1 MPPVTELTAA
11 PVRVDTPALPRVGT
25 RQRIALGVLALTA
38 LTFLMPSAPTYDP
51 WAWIVWGREI
61 AHLDLSTTA
70 GPSWKPLPVL
80 LTTPFSLFGPVA
92 PDLWLF
98 VARAATLVGV
108 VLMFGVVRRLGGG
121 LVGGTVAATAYALAP
136 WTVRNGLMGNS
147 EGLLVA
153 LALAAVDRHL
163 AGARRQAFAFGLGC
177 ALLRPEAWPLFAGY
191 GLYLLWRDRRVAF
204 GYVVA
209 GGGLLPVL
217 WLLPELWGSGD
228 LLRAAHRAHNP
239 RADSAAFADNPVV
252 EVLRDFVNMVTP
264 VAWAGVAVLIV
275 LALVAPRTSHP
286 RRREARAAAV
296 LAALGVVWVAEVAYM
311 TNDGFSG
318 NARYLIMPAAIACL
332 LGGLGL
338 GWLVAALP
346 RLRSATGPLALSL
359 VAVAALAVGVPTAV
373 DLPNAIRGVTYQSRL
388 TDGVGPA
395 IERAGGA
402 AALRRC
408 GDAYTGPFQVP
419 AVAWHLRVHTSRVT
433 SLRPAVVPAVVLR
446 AANSKG
452 GRVAPALDSLGGES
466 GVHTVAI
473 ANGWRIVERCS

>member
-264 VAWAGVAVLIV
+264 VAA
-275 LALVAPRTSHP
+275 
-286 RRREARAAAV
+286 
-296 LAALGVVWVAEVAYM
+296 
-311 TNDGFSG
+311 D
-318 NARYLIMPAAIACL
+318 
-332 LGGLGL
+332 
-338 GWLVAALP
+338 
-346 RLRSATGPLALSL
+346 RS
-359 VAVAALAVGVPTAV
+359 
-373 DLPNAIRGVTYQSRL
+373 Q
-388 TDGVGPA
+388 
-395 IERAGGA
+395 
-402 AALRRC
+402 
-408 GDAYTGPFQVP
+408 
-419 AVAWHLRVHTSRVT
+419 
-433 SLRPAVVPAVVLR
+433 
-446 AANSKG
+446 
-452 GRVAPALDSLGGES
+452 
-466 GVHTVAI
+466 
-473 ANGWRIVERCS
+473 

>member
-11 PVRVDTPALPRVGT
+11 PVRVDTPALPRVAT
-25 RQRIALGVLALTA
+25 HQRVVLAVLALTA
-38 LTFLMPSAPTYDP
+38 LSFLMPSAPTYDP
-51 WAWIVWGREI
+51 WAWIVWGREVM
-61 AHLDLSTTA
+61 HLDLSTTA

-80 LTTPFSLFGPVA
+80 LTTPFSLFGPLA

-98 VARAATLVGV
+98 VARAGTLAGV
-108 VLMFGVVRRLGGG
+108 VLIYRVVRRLGGG
-121 LVGGTVAATAYALAP
+121 VVGGTAAATAYALAP

-163 AGARRQAFAFGLGC
+163 AGARRQAFAFGFGC
-177 ALLRPEAWPLFAGY
+177 ALLRPEAWPLFAAY
-191 GLYLLWRDRRVAF
+191 GLWLLWRDRRAAL

-209 GGGLLPVL
+209 GGALLPVL

-228 LLRAAHRAHNP
+228 LLRAAHRAHAPN
-239 RADSAAFADNPVV
+239 ADSAAFADNPVV
-252 EVLRDFVNMVTP
+252 EVLRDFANMVTP
-264 VAWAGVAVLIV
+264 VVWAGVA
-275 LALVAPRTSHP
+275 ALVVIVVASRGTSRPP
-286 RRREARAAAV
+286 RREVRAATA
-296 LAALGVVWVAEVAYM
+296 LAAIGVVWVAEVAYM

-346 RLRSATGPLALSL
+346 RLRSATGPAALAL
-359 VAVAALAVGVPTAV
+359 AVLAALAVGVPTAV
-373 DLPNAIRGVTYQSRL
+373 DVPGALRGVSYQSRL

-408 GDAYTGPFQVP
+408 GTAYTGPFQVP
-419 AVAWHLRVHTSRVT
+419 AVAWHLRVHTGRVT
-433 SLRPAVVPAVVLR
+433 SLRPPVVPAVVLR
-446 AANSKG
+446 SANARG
-452 GRVAPALDSLGGES
+452 GRVAPALDSLGGEAA
-466 GVHTVAI
+466 VRTVAI